1 MNLSSLERKLQKADR
16 KQAVL
21 YLFCNFVSLMLI
33 TAYSAMML
41 SPTVQNI
48 FPEGG
53 DSRKQMYA
61 IFVLAL
67 VGCIVFTI
75 YASTLFFRKKSR
87 QLGILMALGA
97 SRRRLAPGLFYEV
110 LALSC
115 SSSIVGILAG
125 VPLVLLLWQIFRT
138 FLVNSEEMAL
148 ALDFRFLFISA
159 GLFLVVTVFA
169 CMLAF
174 FYLRRT
180 NIIDVVQEEHKNEP
194 VKELGSWCGPVGILL
209 LVGGAIFGYYAGSIY
224 QAVFHKFSPAWV
236 NLAYLPVFIGLY
248 MIMLHT
254 VVHGWISRKKNPYK
268 NIIARSMMK
277 FQGKQTVNSLLVS
290 TVLIAGGCFA
300 IFYIPILSA
309 SSLSEANSRLY
320 DYGFHYRADQTLPD
334 QDEITQMADRYDVA
348 ISDWIRQPYITLGI
362 DGNTMVEK
370 EDGSFYYEY
379 REMLQEVKC
388 LSESSYNQI
397 TGQNADIPAGSF
409 CSITNDEETGTYW
422 VNSSDSVF
430 TNPKTL
436 DKLSLKFDGYLH
448 FGMLTDQIGYYV
460 LDDEDYAVLSQ
471 ELSPDWKGELV
482 YFNVNGEDNYQFAAQ
497 LYHTIIASFDKDCL
511 TSVYY
516 NRIEEMNAKLK
527 GTETEYFG
535 SLEQND
541 MSNLSPDA
549 SDFRLYWAYMPK
561 FRILTVNDF
570 MQTFSVFLM
579 TFLFICIICL
589 TAAMVIGYT
598 RCQTIALNNRYVF
611 DDLKKLGA
619 SPSFLMKELR
629 QQCQNVF
636 RIPVIIGMS
645 AMSFLYGLIL
655 FANDGKFTM
664 TEIRSFILCLE
675 IILILAAL
683 FYGVYTHTIHR
694 ISRQLEIK

>member
-1 MNLSSLERKLQKADR
+1 
-16 KQAVL
+16 
-21 YLFCNFVSLMLI
+21 
-33 TAYSAMML
+33 
-41 SPTVQNI
+41 
-48 FPEGG
+48 
-53 DSRKQMYA
+53 
-61 IFVLAL
+61 
-67 VGCIVFTI
+67 
-75 YASTLFFRKKSR
+75 
-87 QLGILMALGA
+87 
-97 SRRRLAPGLFYEV
+97 
-110 LALSC
+110 
-115 SSSIVGILAG
+115 
-125 VPLVLLLWQIFRT
+125 
-138 FLVNSEEMAL
+138 
-148 ALDFRFLFISA
+148 
-159 GLFLVVTVFA
+159 
-169 CMLAF
+169 
-174 FYLRRT
+174 
-180 NIIDVVQEEHKNEP
+180 
-194 VKELGSWCGPVGILL
+194 
-209 LVGGAIFGYYAGSIY
+209 
-224 QAVFHKFSPAWV
+224 
-236 NLAYLPVFIGLY
+236 
-248 MIMLHT
+248 
-254 VVHGWISRKKNPYK
+254 
-268 NIIARSMMK
+268 
-277 FQGKQTVNSLLVS
+277 
-290 TVLIAGGCFA
+290 
-300 IFYIPILSA
+300 
-309 SSLSEANSRLY
+309 
-320 DYGFHYRADQTLPD
+320 
-334 QDEITQMADRYDVA
+334 
-348 ISDWIRQPYITLGI
+348 
-362 DGNTMVEK
+362 
-370 EDGSFYYEY
+370 
-379 REMLQEVKC
+379 
-388 LSESSYNQI
+388 
-397 TGQNADIPAGSF
+397 
-409 CSITNDEETGTYW
+409 
-422 VNSSDSVF
+422 
-430 TNPKTL
+430 
-436 DKLSLKFDGYLH
+436 
-448 FGMLTDQIGYYV
+448 MLTDQIGYYV

-541 MSNLSPDA
+541 MSNLSPDT

-664 TEIRSFILCLE
+664 TEIQGFTLCLG